1 MRMRSM
7 LVRLCVVGVVV
18 FGAASVALTQGRSPG
33 QEKRDPV
40 DIGPN
45 IYKTVLD
52 NERVRAMEVTFKK
65 GDSIAVHDHPD
76 HMAYAMTDGKLQIT
90 PEGKPAQEFEI
101 KKGQAL
107 WITAEAHQARNI
119 GDNEIRLLVVELK
132 EAAAA
137 PTAGTGGGK

>member
-1 MRMRSM
+1 MRSM

-18 FGAASVALTQGRSPG
+18 LGTASIALTQGRSPG

-40 DIGPN
+40 KVGPN

-65 GDSIAVHDHPD
+65 GDSIAMHDHPD
-76 HMAYAMTDGKLQIT
+76 HMAYALTDGKLQIT

-101 KKGQAL
+101 EKGQAL
-107 WITAEAHQARNI
+107 WIPAEAHQARNI
-119 GDNEIRLLVVELK
+119 GDGELRLLVVELK
-132 EAAAA
+132 EGP
-137 PTAGTGGGK
+137 PTPAAGTGGGK